1 MWGPNFNPCITH
13 SDHTTP
19 LRQQNVCY
27 RKYMNPV
34 QFLSLNFLTKQ
45 CTHVKFAKKSGTR
58 LLPEI
63 LRKDY
68 RKEGLDPLMLAG
80 VAAGRFARAAKFPS
94 FSKNLLTSETNPHL
108 VQKVRSF
115 KLGVPSG
122 PLRSPAAAYDLV
134 SKRFQIENLEI
145 PQFVPGMQYGGSA
158 CLSHTLGPPRRHRA
172 TADITELQLCC
183 VEVSTVLP

>member
-80 VAAGRFARAAKFPS
+80 VAAVAAWRREVRLRS
-94 FSKNLLTSETNPHL
+94 VRSETNPHL

-145 PQFVPGMQYGGSA
+145 PQFVPRIQYGGSA
-158 CLSHTLGPPRRHRA
+158 CLSHPLGPPRRHRA

>member
-1 MWGPNFNPCITH
+1 MYTCQICEKIWNQIITRNIEKKLTERGSGPPH
-13 SDHTTP
+13 
-19 LRQQNVCY
+19 
-27 RKYMNPV
+27 
-34 QFLSLNFLTKQ
+34 
-45 CTHVKFAKKSGTR
+45 
-58 LLPEI
+58 
-63 LRKDY
+63 
-68 RKEGLDPLMLAG
+68 AG

-122 PLRSPAAAYDLV
+122 PLRSPAAEDDLV

-158 CLSHTLGPPRRHRA
+158 CLSHPLGPPRRHRA